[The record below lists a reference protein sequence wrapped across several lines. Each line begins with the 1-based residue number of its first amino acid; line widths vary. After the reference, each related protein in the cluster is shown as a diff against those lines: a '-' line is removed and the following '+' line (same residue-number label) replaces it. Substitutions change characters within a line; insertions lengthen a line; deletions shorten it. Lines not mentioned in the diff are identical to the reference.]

1 VGGAG
6 HVTPVTGLVLALAW
20 LGGAGTPARP
30 ARIAAVHPLHLSTA
44 QLAIEEKALYLRIRM
59 FKDDLEA
66 ALAARADV
74 PGFELTPTAAA
85 DSLFLSYLGSAL
97 ALEADGR
104 RLRAAVLSSGE
115 DLEAGQGDARVW
127 WYLLEYPVEA
137 VPGSISIRNSV
148 LYDRF
153 DDQRNVVRVLH
164 AASGKQRTLYFAAPD
179 AEPVT
184 VRFD

>member
-1 VGGAG
+1 M
-6 HVTPVTGLVLALAW
+6 TPVAGLVLALAW
-20 LGGAGTPARP
+20 LSGSGTPARP
-30 ARIAAVHPLHLSTA
+30 ARIAAAAHPLHLSTA
-44 QLAIEEKALYLRIRM
+44 QLVIEEKALYLRIRM

-66 ALAARADV
+66 ALAARAGRT
-74 PGFELTPTAAA
+74 GFELTPTAAA

-104 RLRAAVLSSGE
+104 ALRAAVLSSGE
-115 DLEAGQGDARVW
+115 DLEVGQGDARVW
-127 WYLLEYPVEA
+127 WYLLEYPIEA
-137 VPGSISIRNSV
+137 ATESISIRNSV

>member
-1 VGGAG
+1 M
-6 HVTPVTGLVLALAW
+6 TPAAGLVLAVAW
-20 LGGAGTPARP
+20 LGGSGTPARP
-30 ARIAAVHPLHLSTA
+30 APAAPAHPLHLSTA
-44 QLAIEEKALYLRIRM
+44 QLVIEETALYLRIRL

-66 ALAARADV
+66 ALAARSGTT
-74 PGFELTPTAAA
+74 GFELTPTAAA

-104 RLRAAVLSSGE
+104 PLRAAVLSSGE

-137 VPGSISIRNSV
+137 ATGSISIRNSV
-148 LYDRF
+148 LYDQF